1 MKPIPPLRIVLSG
14 GGVRGLAY
22 VGVFLE
28 LEKLGF
34 LKNLNEVLG
43 VSCGALFGFAYTLG
57 YSPNELNEFV
67 ELFDFSLIQ
76 NIEPETALQYFY
88 SYGIDNG
95 YNLERLL
102 ESILKNKG
110 FSKNITFIDHYNK
123 TKMYFRCFATNIL
136 NCKYHEFS
144 YKITPNVL
152 LIDALIASMSIP
164 GYFIPKVIE
173 NNMYSDGGIINNFP
187 LDLIKHKDIHTTLGF
202 TFSEDHTNIN
212 TIKNVVEFFSQI
224 YACTYLNRKQQIL
237 TRYKENIIIIGC
249 GDYPLWNFNAP
260 KEDRL
265 ELIAIGR
272 KAVQDFYTLK
282 QFSVKPVRRYSV
294 S

>member
-1 MKPIPPLRIVLSG
+1 
-14 GGVRGLAY
+14 
-22 VGVFLE
+22 
-28 LEKLGF
+28 
-34 LKNLNEVLG
+34 
-43 VSCGALFGFAYTLG
+43 
-57 YSPNELNEFV
+57 
-67 ELFDFSLIQ
+67 
-76 NIEPETALQYFY
+76 
-88 SYGIDNG
+88 
-95 YNLERLL
+95 
-102 ESILKNKG
+102 
-110 FSKNITFIDHYNK
+110 
-123 TKMYFRCFATNIL
+123 
-136 NCKYHEFS
+136 
-144 YKITPNVL
+144 L

-187 LDLIKHKDIHTTLGF
+187 LDVLKYKDIHTTLGF

-212 TIKNVVEFFSQI
+212 TINNVVEFFSQI

-237 TRYKENIIIIGC
+237 TRYKENIIIIAC
-249 GDYPLWNFNAP
+249 GDYPLWNFHAP